1 MRLQYIIPGK
11 AQDVFAIEQ
20 SIYEYFG
27 IVSSHDYIASF
38 HFDRTAK
45 IPLIYYNSA
54 GD

>member
-38 HFDRTAK
+38 
-45 IPLIYYNSA
+45 PLRQDSQNTFNIL
-54 GD
+54 